1 MEEADGTGGE
11 GSEGSHHAGLEWEGI
26 LRSFQGGR
34 TIQIDRQLLEQ
45 DWGKPLLTQLP
56 WEDVLFASL
65 LPCLQPNDWLALSRT
80 CKACNKMVSEFIKQ
94 NKRLVFPPG
103 SGSVKTFELL
113 TRRSVNLRVAGFSFC
128 TWLTDALLQPVVEQN
143 LLLERLDISGCTSLT
158 DTLLLRVSV
167 CLTRLT
173 HLTLSHCPWVS
184 GASIEFLAFH
194 HSKREKTRKAIGTKA
209 DEDTQ
214 YSEMSLCDSLQI
226 IGHSG
231 LRTKIKERKKSRYA
245 GKDKLYHDLNSAAY
259 IAKIRRKQCS
269 LWRLGKRHPG
279 LQALFLS
286 DCSPSIS
293 DQDVCRLA
301 SSFPCL
307 VELGIGQN
315 MLLTDSSLSSVAR
328 NLTQLASI
336 DVNGCSK
343 MTDKGIFTVAKLC
356 KRLETANITN
366 CSFTKKMTSYL
377 KVKRGL
383 RLRSILNNQALRSSQ
398 SSGTS
403 GMTPAEAVS
412 PAVQMSPAFQL
423 SHNQHKLISPQVLR
437 QLEEDEQR

>member
-1 MEEADGTGGE
+1 MG
-11 GSEGSHHAGLEWEGI
+11 
-26 LRSFQGGR
+26 
-34 TIQIDRQLLEQ
+34 
-45 DWGKPLLTQLP
+45 
-56 WEDVLFASL
+56 
-65 LPCLQPNDWLALSRT
+65 
-80 CKACNKMVSEFIKQ
+80 
-94 NKRLVFPPG
+94 
-103 SGSVKTFELL
+103 
-113 TRRSVNLRVAGFSFC
+113 
-128 TWLTDALLQPVVEQN
+128 
-143 LLLERLDISGCTSLT
+143 
-158 DTLLLRVSV
+158 
-167 CLTRLT
+167 
-173 HLTLSHCPWVS
+173 
-184 GASIEFLAFH
+184 
-194 HSKREKTRKAIGTKA
+194 
-209 DEDTQ
+209 
-214 YSEMSLCDSLQI
+214 
-226 IGHSG
+226 
-231 LRTKIKERKKSRYA
+231 
-245 GKDKLYHDLNSAAY
+245 
-259 IAKIRRKQCS
+259 S

-366 CSFTKKMTSYL
+366 CSFTKKMTNYL

-383 RLRSILNNQALRSSQ
+383 RLRSILFNPALRRSQ
-398 SSGTS
+398 NSGTS

-412 PAVQMSPAFQL
+412 PAVQISPAFQL
-423 SHNQHKLISPQVLR
+423 SHNQHKLISPQVLN
-437 QLEEDEQR
+437 QQK